1 MTRRLTLLTAFLI
14 AVLATPAL
22 HLSARTGSAPATPI
36 VQSAVG
42 ASAAPAS
49 VDPGYL
55 KLLRWRMVG
64 PARGGRVVAVAG
76 DPVNK
81 LSFYQGSTGGGVW
94 KTDDGGLNW
103 RNISDGFFN
112 TGSVGAIA
120 VAPSNTNIVY
130 VGMGEACIRGNASY
144 GDGVYRSADGGKT
157 WAHLGLEATRQ
168 IARVRVNP
176 TNPDLVYVAAFG
188 DPWGPSPDRGVY
200 RSRDGGRTW
209 EKVLFRSN
217 DAGAIDLVMDPTNP
231 DVLYASTLE
240 LRRYP
245 WGFRSAGPGTALYK
259 TTDGGTTWTD
269 LTANPGLP
277 TGTKGRIG
285 IAIAPT
291 RPNRVWAII
300 DAELGK
306 KGVYR
311 SDDAG
316 ATWKH
321 LTDDADLT
329 QRPWYYHHIFAD
341 PKDPDTLW
349 VLNVDLWRSKD
360 GGEHFEQVAIPHG
373 DNHDLWIDPADPE
386 RMIEGN
392 DGGATI
398 SFNGGKSW
406 STILNQPTAQFYHVS
421 ADNQFPYR
429 IYGAQQDNTTMSVP
443 SRSDY
448 GRITIEEW
456 ETVGGGED
464 GYVAPNTADSNIIY
478 AADHHFLNRYDRR
491 THQIRDISP
500 NPETHYGWG
509 SADIN
514 FRFWWTYPV
523 MTSPN
528 DPKTLYVTSQY
539 VHRTTNEGQSW
550 QIISP
555 DLTRADPKTLEH
567 TPSYTHPETQEYWGP
582 ITREAY
588 GPEWYATIFAF
599 AESPAKAGV
608 LWAGSD
614 DGWVHVSQDNGKTW
628 QKVTPPDIP
637 VFALISIIDP
647 SPHDPAV
654 AYLAAT
660 RYKLQDTHPYLYK
673 TADYGK
679 TWTKIT
685 TGIPDTDFTRVI
697 REDPARRGLL
707 YAGTETGV
715 YVSFDD
721 GGHWQS
727 LRLNLPVVPVHDL
740 IVKDGDLVAATHGRS
755 FWILDN
761 VALLRQFDQ
770 TTLAAPVEV
779 FQPRTTIR
787 FRAGAALAGGF
798 GGASANDGQNPPNG
812 VVIPFYVKDKPA
824 EAATLKIV
832 RDKAGATENVRTIT
846 LEPADAA
853 PAAAPEAPVS
863 PFRRRPSRP
872 AVVRAGA
879 NTFVWDMRYPGANEI
894 PGVVHQGR
902 ALGPLAAPGRY
913 RLELTIAGRTFTQPF
928 TIVKDPRVTYTNADL
943 EQQLQFL
950 LAARDKLTETMGV
963 VRQIREMRTNAE
975 EMIAAAKKKADSAR
989 RIATLDKA
997 MKDLNDKLYPLE
1009 ERLVQ
1014 YRARAGEDLINYPTG
1029 IDSKLARLIDFAS
1042 MADAPPTDGEQD
1054 LLKRMT
1060 AGIAERAQLL
1070 DGVKGQEYATLVK
1083 LAGSKR

>member
-1 MTRRLTLLTAFLI
+1 MEIAMTRRLLLLLALLI
-14 AVLATPAL
+14 ALVATPSTRV
-22 HLSARTGSAPATPI
+22 SARA
-36 VQSAVG
+36 QSAQASQTGQPAAG
-42 ASAAPAS
+42 ASDITRA
-49 VDPGYL
+49 VDPSYL
-55 KLLRWRMVG
+55 SLLHWRMVG
-64 PARGGRVVAVAG
+64 PSRGGRVVAVAG

-81 LSFYQGSTGGGVW
+81 LTFYQGSTGGGVW

-144 GDGVYRSADGGKT
+144 GDGVYRSNDGGKT
-157 WAHLGLEATRQ
+157 WSHLGLDATRQ

-176 TNPDLVYVAAFG
+176 TNPDLVYVAALG

-200 RSRDGGRTW
+200 RSKDGGRTW
-209 EKVLFRSN
+209 EKVLFRSD

-259 TTDGGTTWTD
+259 STDGGTTWTD
-269 LTANPGLP
+269 LTARPGLP

-285 IAIAPT
+285 IAVAPS
-291 RPNRVWAII
+291 RPARVWAII
-300 DAELGK
+300 DADEGQ

-311 SDDAG
+311 SEDAG

-360 GGEHFEQVAIPHG
+360 GGSHFDQMTIPHG
-373 DNHDLWIDPADPE
+373 DNHDLWIDPADPQ

-398 SFNGGKSW
+398 TFNGGASW

-421 ADNQFPYR
+421 ADGQFPYR
-429 IYGAQQDNTTMSVP
+429 LYGAQQDNTTMSVP

-464 GYVAPNTADSNIIY
+464 GYVAPSRADSNIVY

-509 SADIN
+509 GADIN

-528 DPKTLYVTSQY
+528 DPKTLYVTSQF

-550 QIISP
+550 QIASP
-555 DLTRADPKTLEH
+555 DLTRHDPKTLEH
-567 TPSYTHPETQEYWGP
+567 TPSYTHPEPGEYWGP

-614 DGWVHVSQDNGKTW
+614 DGWVHVSQDNGKSW

-637 VFALISIIDP
+637 EFALISIIEP

-660 RYKLQDTHPYLYK
+660 RYKLQDNRPYLYK

-685 TGIPDTDFTRVI
+685 NGIPDTDFTRVI
-697 REDPARRGLL
+697 REDPSRRGLL
-707 YAGTETGV
+707 YAGTETGA

-727 LRLNLPVVPVHDL
+727 LRLNLPVVPIHDL
-740 IVKDGDLVAATHGRS
+740 IIKDGDLVAATHGRS

-761 VALLRQFDQ
+761 VALLRQFNQ
-770 TTLAAPVEV
+770 TTLAAPMEV

-787 FRAGAALAGGF
+787 FRAGAALAGGSER
-798 GGASANDGQNPPNG
+798 SANDGQNPPNG

-824 EAATLKIV
+824 DAATLKIV
-832 RDKAGATENVRTIT
+832 RDKAGAAEIVRTIT
-846 LEPADAA
+846 LPPVDAA
-853 PAAAPEAPVS
+853 PQAAASSA
-863 PFRRRPSRP
+863 RRPAAR

-879 NTFVWDMRYPGANEI
+879 NTFVWDMRYPGADEV
-894 PGVVHQGR
+894 PGAVHQGR
-902 ALGPLAAPGRY
+902 ALGPLAAPGAY
-913 RLELTIAGRTFTQPF
+913 RVELTVGGRTLTQPF
-928 TIVKDPRVTYTNADL
+928 TIVKDPRLAYTDADL

-950 LAARDKLTETMGV
+950 LAARDKLTDTMGV
-963 VRQIREMRTNAE
+963 VRQIREMRSNAE
-975 EMIAAAKKKADSAR
+975 TMIAAAKKSADSAR
-989 RIATLDKA
+989 RIAALDKA

-1042 MADAPPTDGEQD
+1042 MADAPPTDGEKD

-1060 AGIAERAQLL
+1060 DGVAERATAL
-1070 DGVKGQEYATLVK
+1070 DGVKNQEFAALVK
-1083 LAGSKR
+1083 LAGQRR